1 MDANERLACLRDL
14 AFIRELDEG
23 FPSQRDC
30 IDWANTVA
38 PVLRFR
44 RWPTQDECGLK
55 TGEPKLA
62 RRYAEQAPHPAGHVA
77 LVSEARSQRCFTG
90 RHGVLQQQGTGVL
103 DAALYH
109 IAVHGDA
116 PSHLESPLKPGP
128 ADACRAC
135 KPCERELLVE
145 VAVDLVDVAARAHE
159 ALACLAAEGGR
170 LSPNRSCAT
179 PRRAPVTK
187 RVMTPNTKLII
198 GAGPTGMH
206 TALLLAEAG
215 HHVKIVSR
223 RGGTSSHPRIVH
235 VALDASDAESL
246 AAPAEGASTIFNCA
260 MPRYD
265 RWPQEFPPIA
275 AAVLYVAERSG
286 ADLITLSN
294 VYGYG
299 RVVGPLT
306 ENLPMAPHTVKGR
319 VRAAMWEAARAGS
332 ARATEVRAS
341 DYLGRGAGSHF
352 TLMLL
357 PRIVRG
363 EVASFPGDLD
373 AVHSWTF
380 TQDVARVLV
389 AASAPDA
396 SWV

>member
-1 MDANERLACLRDL
+1 
-14 AFIRELDEG
+14 
-23 FPSQRDC
+23 
-30 IDWANTVA
+30 
-38 PVLRFR
+38 
-44 RWPTQDECGLK
+44 
-55 TGEPKLA
+55 
-62 RRYAEQAPHPAGHVA
+62 
-77 LVSEARSQRCFTG
+77 
-90 RHGVLQQQGTGVL
+90 
-103 DAALYH
+103 
-109 IAVHGDA
+109 
-116 PSHLESPLKPGP
+116 
-128 ADACRAC
+128 
-135 KPCERELLVE
+135 
-145 VAVDLVDVAARAHE
+145 
-159 ALACLAAEGGR
+159 
-170 LSPNRSCAT
+170 
-179 PRRAPVTK
+179 
-187 RVMTPNTKLII
+187 MTPNTKLII

-389 AASAPDA
+389 AASASDA
-396 SWV
+396 SWGRAWHVPSNVASVRELSARAARLAGAPAPTLNRMSSTELDVLATTDSIMREVVEMTYLLDSPCVLDSTETEHALGVSATPLEDVLRDTLRA